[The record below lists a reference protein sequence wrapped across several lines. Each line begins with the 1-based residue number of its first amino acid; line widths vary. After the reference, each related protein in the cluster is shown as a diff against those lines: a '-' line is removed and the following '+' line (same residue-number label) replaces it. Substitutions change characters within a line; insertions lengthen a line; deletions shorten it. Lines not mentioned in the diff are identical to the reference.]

1 MGRSSHFRILA
12 VALAGIAFDAVIP
25 PPSAAAEIPAI
36 ASRQRAE
43 KKTFTDSEIT
53 EGFFKTAFGAEYH
66 LAGRVDRIRK
76 YDAPVRVFADGVR
89 RNNRKAQLAKVVA
102 DIANRVRH
110 LDIAMA
116 DSSDG
121 ANVVVKL
128 VRDRDLFRTIS
139 TFYGSD
145 RAREIRS
152 TLDPQCLS
160 GFRKN
165 DKYEIEHSDVI
176 LTVDNGDFIFLD
188 CAYEELLQALGPIN
202 DTNSIPWTMFND
214 SVQMGFF
221 DVYDQYIMNILY
233 DPRIKAGMTVAEV
246 KAVLPEVLADVRV
259 GCGRST
265 IWRSRKSCRSGE
277 SCEPGPMTR
286 RAEVGPECARTC
298 RFALKTSPCAVRAVR
313 RRFENELCRFLEQ
326 LPPDQHAP
334 DFAGA
339 GADLVE
345 LGVAQQPPGR
355 IVVDIAVAAEQLD
368 GVERALRRLLGG
380 IENGAGGVLARGLA
394 AVAGFGHRVD
404 VGARRI
410 HRGVHVGDLALHQLK
425 GADRL
430 AELLALVHI
439 GHHHVE
445 AGLHD
450 AERPA
455 ASTERS

>member
-1 MGRSSHFRILA
+1 MRILRRQGDCGSVA
-12 VALAGIAFDAVIP
+12 AMRTLARLRLVLQLGFGLSGFVLDGVVWQHALAT
-25 PPSAAAEIPAI
+25 EIPGI

-43 KKTFTDSEIT
+43 KKSFTDSEIID
-53 EGFFKTAFGAEYH
+53 GFLKTAFGAEYH

-116 DSSDG
+116 DSNDG

-152 TLDPQCLS
+152 NLDPQCLS

-176 LTVDNGDFIFLD
+176 LTVDKGDFIFLD

-233 DPRIKAGMTVAEV
+233 DPRIKAGMTVQEV
-246 KAVLPEVLADVRV
+246 KAVLPQVLADVRV
-259 GCGRST
+259 WVAKVNGL
-265 IWRSRKSCRSGE
+265 
-277 SCEPGPMTR
+277 P
-286 RAEVGPECARTC
+286 
-298 RFALKTSPCAVRAVR
+298 
-313 RRFENELCRFLEQ
+313 LE
-326 LPPDQHAP
+326 
-334 DFAGA
+334 
-339 GADLVE
+339 
-345 LGVAQQPPGR
+345 
-355 IVVDIAVAAEQLD
+355 
-368 GVERALRRLLGG
+368 
-380 IENGAGGVLARGLA
+380 
-394 AVAGFGHRVD
+394 
-404 VGARRI
+404 
-410 HRGVHVGDLALHQLK
+410 
-425 GADRL
+425 
-430 AELLALVHI
+430 
-439 GHHHVE
+439 
-445 AGLHD
+445 
-450 AERPA
+450 
-455 ASTERS
+455 